1 MLRANLEVLVVYPW
15 GRPGRKWRPS
25 DLISMKLLVANHEK
39 TKWKTGDNTGEN
51 DNFWKSV
58 VPSCQSQEGIL
69 GKLWNLQP
77 SFLPFIGLKLERDNQ
92 LWNWN
97 LVGAKVLRVKHTF
110 VMFSVSRVSYLRG
123 PRSKLLQNNYFHLKN
138 TLKVY
143 EKSPPSPSIRG
154 ASIFVNGWIEQ
165 TTPTN
170 TLSLSLLEHQ

>member
-1 MLRANLEVLVVYPW
+1 MFRSARGSSFTYVFLSHLLPSYFTSRRFLLSFYQATTVYRLHHWLASSNCILDQDKAVAGFWEIWRATSHRIVFY
-15 GRPGRKWRPS
+15 K
-25 DLISMKLLVANHEK
+25 LISGQ
-39 TKWKTGDNTGEN
+39 W
-51 DNFWKSV
+51 
-58 VPSCQSQEGIL
+58 
-69 GKLWNLQP
+69 
-77 SFLPFIGLKLERDNQ
+77 ERDNQ